1 MQSGFASSPP
11 IAEPVWCRFRKSA
24 ISAAL
29 VTKPTMIALGIGVA
43 GACCAGAAIAS
54 RGVSR
59 IALAWTAAS
68 CAVATVVY
76 LTNRPEWLGKRD
88 GRLTPRAL
96 LILPY
101 LVAFRIAVAL
111 IRWWRGPDSPSLVSP
126 GLWVGGAV
134 DARTFPAGISQVV
147 DLVAEYP
154 APAWVR
160 AMPGYR
166 NLPILDGAEP
176 PSREAFLDVI
186 RDLRDVPGS
195 ILVHCDSGRGRA
207 PTMAA
212 ALLIA
217 RGLARDVD
225 SALALVRAGR
235 PVSSPSRVDVAF
247 LCTVLPSLR
256 VLQEHAGSV
265 PASDQMGRRNSRGRI

>member
-1 MQSGFASSPP
+1 
-11 IAEPVWCRFRKSA
+11 
-24 ISAAL
+24 

-43 GACCAGAAIAS
+43 GACCAGKAIAS
-54 RGVSR
+54 SSVARV
-59 IALAWTAAS
+59 AWAWTSAS

-76 LTNRPEWLGKRD
+76 LANRPEWLGKRD

-101 LVAFRIAVAL
+101 LVAFRIAIEL
-111 IRWWRGPDSPSLVSP
+111 IRWWREPDAPSLVSP

-134 DARTFPAGISQVV
+134 DARTFPPGISHVV

-160 AMPGYR
+160 ALPGYR

-176 PSREAFLDVI
+176 PSREAFLEMI
-186 RDLRDVPGS
+186 RDLRDVTGS
-195 ILVHCDSGRGRA
+195 VLVHCDSGRGRA

-217 RGLARDVD
+217 RGLAPDDVD

-235 PVSSPSRVDVAF
+235 PVSSPTRVDVAF
-247 LCTVLPSLR
+247 LRTVLPSLR
-256 VLQEHAGSV
+256 ALQSV
-265 PASDQMGRRNSRGRI
+265 PVSDVIGRRNSGGRT

>member
-1 MQSGFASSPP
+1 
-11 IAEPVWCRFRKSA
+11 
-24 ISAAL
+24 

-43 GACCAGAAIAS
+43 GACCAGEAIAS
-54 RGVSR
+54 RGAARV
-59 IALAWTAAS
+59 AWAWTAAS

-76 LTNRPEWLGKRD
+76 LANRPAWLGKRD
-88 GRLTPRAL
+88 GRFTARAL

-101 LVAFRIAVAL
+101 LVAFRIAVEL
-111 IRWWRGPDSPSLVSP
+111 IRWWRDPDVPSLVSP
-126 GLWVGGAV
+126 GLWVGGRV
-134 DARTFPAGISQVV
+134 DARTFPAGISHVV

-160 AMPGYR
+160 ALPGYR

-176 PSREAFLDVI
+176 PSREAFLAVV
-186 RDLRDVPGS
+186 RDLRDVTDD

-217 RGLARDVD
+217 RGLAPDVD

-235 PVSSPSRVDVAF
+235 PVSSPTRVDVAF
-247 LCTVLPSLR
+247 LRSVLPTLR
-256 VLQEHAGSV
+256 TLQAA
-265 PASDQMGRRNSRGRI
+265 PASDQIGRRNSGGRT

>member
-1 MQSGFASSPP
+1 
-11 IAEPVWCRFRKSA
+11 
-24 ISAAL
+24 

-43 GACCAGAAIAS
+43 GACCAGKAIAS
-54 RGVSR
+54 TGAARVAWG
-59 IALAWTAAS
+59 WTAAS
-68 CAVATVVY
+68 CGVATVVY
-76 LTNRPEWLGKRD
+76 LANRPAWLGKRD

-101 LVAFRIAVAL
+101 LVAFRIAIGL
-111 IRWWRGPDSPSLVSP
+111 IRWWRDPDVPSLVSP
-126 GLWVGGAV
+126 GLWVGGRV
-134 DARTFPAGISQVV
+134 DARTFPSDISHVV

-160 AMPGYR
+160 ALPGYR

-176 PSREAFLDVI
+176 PSREAFLAVV
-186 RDLRDVPGS
+186 RDLRDVTGDV
-195 ILVHCDSGRGRA
+195 LVHCDSGRGRA

-217 RGLARDVD
+217 RGLAPDVD

-235 PVSSPSRVDVAF
+235 PVSSPTGVDVAF
-247 LCTVLPSLR
+247 LRSVLPSLR
-256 VLQEHAGSV
+256 ALQTV
-265 PASDQMGRRNSRGRI
+265 PASDEIGRRTSGGI